1 MTEQWSDWLDV
12 RQQRIA
18 NALNAALPAT
28 EENPKRL
35 HEAMAYAI
43 QAGGKRIRPLLLIAT
58 TELAEERSPEVQ
70 GAIDRACAAIE
81 MIHTYSLVHDD
92 LPCMDDDDLRR
103 GKPTTHKAFD
113 EATAMLV
120 GDALQTKAFELLA
133 ELPVGAEMRVELI
146 AELAK
151 ASGSMGMA
159 GGQAIDLESVG
170 QRLTQ
175 SDLER
180 MHRLKTGAL
189 LRASVRMGAILAG
202 LKDERQAL
210 DLFAKSLGLGFQ
222 VIDDILDATQDSV
235 TLGKTAGKDAKDD
248 KPTFVSLM
256 GLEGAKRFA
265 TQLEAETMSAL
276 AILGPKADPLVN
288 IAHWVNARNH

>member
-1 MTEQWSDWLDV
+1 MYK
-12 RQQRIA
+12 RQ
-18 NALNAALPAT
+18 
-28 EENPKRL
+28 
-35 HEAMAYAI
+35 
-43 QAGGKRIRPLLLIAT
+43 GGKRIRPLLLIAT
-58 TELAEERSPEVQ
+58 SELGQESDSGLQVAVDQ
-70 GAIDRACAAIE
+70 ACAAIE

-120 GDALQTKAFELLA
+120 GDALQTRAFELLTQ
-133 ELPVGAEMRVELI
+133 LPVSSEIRVELV

-175 SDLER
+175 TDLER

-202 LKDERQAL
+202 LKEERASL

-222 VIDDILDATQDSV
+222 VIDDILDATQDSA

-248 KPTFVSLM
+248 KPTFVSLL

-265 TQLEAETMSAL
+265 SQLEAEAMSAL
-276 AILGPKADPLVN
+276 VVFGSRADPLIN
-288 IAHWVNARNH
+288 IAQWVNSRNH

>member
-1 MTEQWSDWLDV
+1 MIEQWSDWLES

-18 NALNAALPAT
+18 VALDQALPPLH
-28 EENPKRL
+28 ENPKRL

-58 TELAEERSPEVQ
+58 SELVQ
-70 GAIDRACAAIE
+70 ESDPALQVAVDQACAAIE

-120 GDALQTKAFELLA
+120 GDALQTRAFELLTQ
-133 ELPVGAEMRVELI
+133 LPVSSEIRVELV

-170 QRLTQ
+170 HRLTQ
-175 SDLER
+175 TDLER

-202 LKDERQAL
+202 LKEERASL

-222 VIDDILDATQDSV
+222 VIDDILDATQDSA

-248 KPTFVSLM
+248 KPTFVSLL

-265 TQLEAETMSAL
+265 SQLEAEAMSAL
-276 AILGPKADPLVN
+276 VVFGSRADPLIN
-288 IAHWVNARNH
+288 IAQWVNSRNH

>member
-1 MTEQWSDWLDV
+1 MTEQWSNWLDV

-18 NALNAALPAT
+18 NALHAALPAT

-58 TELAEERSPEVQ
+58 TELADELSTEVQ
-70 GAIDRACAAIE
+70 VAIDRSCAALE

-202 LKDERQAL
+202 LEDERQAL

-248 KPTFVSLM
+248 KPTFVSLL